1 MRHGERDVVGVD
13 SRYGVGRAEKV
24 VAAQELARKESRR
37 SSTKA
42 PPSGFAPAVDLRR
55 QLRRTAVRALEGF
68 FSGFF
73 RSAPRI
79 SPPAMGDE
87 NRLSQ

>member
-1 MRHGERDVVGVD
+1 MRHGEREVVGVD
-13 SRYGVGRAEKV
+13 SRYGVGRTEKV
-24 VAAQELARKESRR
+24 VAAQQLARKECRR

-42 PPSGFAPAVDLRR
+42 PSSSFARAVDLRGP
-55 QLRRTAVRALEGF
+55 QGWTAVRAFEGF
-68 FSGFF
+68 FVGFF

-79 SPPAMGDE
+79 SPRATGDE